1 MIWRYLSSVCPHMFL
16 SAKHWELAGLRP
28 VRTGNSL
35 IAAFQPSF
43 FPPSTP
49 SSFKRLFHEPPL
61 LHRLRCRFGD
71 LPFLFY
77 RRVVSA
83 SQSVHNRGLLT
94 SEELEYPIGI
104 NSRLHPDQSN
114 ESTQN

>member
-1 MIWRYLSSVCPHMFL
+1 MSLLCCTA
-16 SAKHWELAGLRP
+16 SAVG
-28 VRTGNSL
+28 S
-35 IAAFQPSF
+35 
-43 FPPSTP
+43 
-49 SSFKRLFHEPPL
+49 
-61 LHRLRCRFGD
+61 D

-104 NSRLHPDQSN
+104 NSRLHPDQS
-114 ESTQN
+114 TL